1 MSAATARTPRQT
13 IELFLHAVAHG
24 TRDDLADLY
33 APDVRIEI
41 PFTPAGAPQLSEGRE
56 EIRTRMKSAEA
67 LWGFDEVRGV
77 TVHDTGDPGVV
88 IAEYRVHGRLTAT
101 GRAFSLRYISVFGVE
116 DGLIAWA
123 RDYGNPLEVGDL
135 LKEMQL

>member
-88 IAEYRVHGRLTAT
+88 IAEYQVHGRLTAT